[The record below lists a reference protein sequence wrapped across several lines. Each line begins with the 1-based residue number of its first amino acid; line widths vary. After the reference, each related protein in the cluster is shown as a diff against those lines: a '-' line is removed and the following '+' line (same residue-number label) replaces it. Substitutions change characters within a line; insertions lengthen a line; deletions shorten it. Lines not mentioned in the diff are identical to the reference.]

1 MSEKEIN
8 DKKINLEE
16 LMKNYELLKS
26 ENNNYK
32 KIILINKDNILNLE
46 KQLKFLRNEYIQK
59 INNLKE
65 SFEQKLETLSKKISE
80 RNEKEKLKDINE
92 IIITKDNNDLI
103 DINSNYKNE
112 EINKIIEKELQE
124 VKKKIY
130 SILEKEINKKNHGNK
145 YLEKFESKLYD
156 IYSNKLLGIPH
167 PDLCE
172 IKKLTAVLI
181 IKDINPI
188 QAENEYYN
196 KKFYNHFENESILKT
211 LEAKKLSISSII
223 ENISLNKIHAKDMKK
238 FKNLF
243 YEKYGIIEEQD
254 ITDKDLEKIITKK
267 KYDEKEI
274 IKNLLKKM
282 KYI

>member
-16 LMKNYELLKS
+16 LVKNYELLKS

-59 INNLKE
+59 MNNLKE

-80 RNEKEKLKDINE
+80 RNEKEKLNDINE

-130 SILEKEINKKNHGNK
+130 SILEKI
-145 YLEKFESKLYD
+145 
-156 IYSNKLLGIPH
+156 
-167 PDLCE
+167 
-172 IKKLTAVLI
+172 
-181 IKDINPI
+181 
-188 QAENEYYN
+188 
-196 KKFYNHFENESILKT
+196 
-211 LEAKKLSISSII
+211 
-223 ENISLNKIHAKDMKK
+223 
-238 FKNLF
+238 
-243 YEKYGIIEEQD
+243 
-254 ITDKDLEKIITKK
+254 
-267 KYDEKEI
+267 
-274 IKNLLKKM
+274 
-282 KYI
+282 

>member
-59 INNLKE
+59 MNNLKE

-80 RNEKEKLKDINE
+80 RNEKEKLKENNE
-92 IIITKDNNDLI
+92 I
-103 DINSNYKNE
+103 
-112 EINKIIEKELQE
+112 INKIIEKELQE

-156 IYSNKLLGIPH
+156 IYSNKELGIPH

-196 KKFYNHFENESILKT
+196 KKFYNHFEKESILKT
-211 LEAKKLSISSII
+211 LESKKLSISSII
-223 ENISLNKIHAKDMKK
+223 ENISII
-238 FKNLF
+238 F
-243 YEKYGIIEEQD
+243 YNWKTIF
-254 ITDKDLEKIITKK
+254 
-267 KYDEKEI
+267 
-274 IKNLLKKM
+274 
-282 KYI
+282 

>member
-16 LMKNYELLKS
+16 LVKNYELLKS

-46 KQLKFLRNEYIQK
+46 KQLRFLRNEYTQK

-65 SFEQKLETLSKKISE
+65 SFEQKLETLSKIISE
-80 RNEKEKLKDINE
+80 RNEKEKLKENNE

-103 DINSNYKNE
+103 DMNSNYKNE

-124 VKKKIY
+124 VKKKIF
-130 SILEKEINKKNHGNK
+130 SILEKEINKKYHGNK
-145 YLEKFESKLYD
+145 YLEKFESKLY
-156 IYSNKLLGIPH
+156 SNKELGIPH

-223 ENISLNKIHAKDMKK
+223 ENISII
-238 FKNLF
+238 F
-243 YEKYGIIEEQD
+243 YNWKSIF
-254 ITDKDLEKIITKK
+254 
-267 KYDEKEI
+267 
-274 IKNLLKKM
+274 
-282 KYI
+282 